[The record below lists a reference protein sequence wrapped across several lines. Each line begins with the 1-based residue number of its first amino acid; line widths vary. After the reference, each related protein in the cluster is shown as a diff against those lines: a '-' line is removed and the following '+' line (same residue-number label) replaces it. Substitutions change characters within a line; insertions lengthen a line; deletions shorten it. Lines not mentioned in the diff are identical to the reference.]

1 MKVCWV
7 IKLGCVLVPALALVL
22 ISVGSSALCNE
33 LRTSTMGM
41 CGIALYDR
49 DNQLNPYDFGRNPAY
64 LLNDFEEP
72 WVRFIFGLEEESGE
86 LKRPYDPLLVNNLY
100 MEYRG
105 IKKLSDR
112 QVVTGDFRYS
122 RLWQREIPYSIELD
136 QYNDPFYL
144 TDPTTGDFEYYG
156 PSIKVDYAL
165 RLTPRLSLGA
175 GFDYDISTGLKQE
188 YTRPEIVH
196 NYFMGNLGLIYRAR
210 ENWLVGLTVRPIRL
224 LNRTEFAK
232 TDEGYDN
239 IINRHYGDGIYDV
252 RSFSSYSIEE
262 LLWGVDLG
270 VQNFIMTERFK
281 LGAIFSYGLSQN
293 KIRYGTTRRRLR
305 GFWQDTSYDLRLL
318 ARYTPEG
325 IPVIIGLS
333 GRLLDDNGWAKRPD
347 YDDVLLYENPVK
359 LRSLGAGFSY
369 LIRPLNILASLE
381 YIMNGYDIEV
391 RDHGASLTRTA
402 DIIQNVGRLGIE
414 YSALNI
420 YSLRGGIEVTD
431 YPVDRWIKL
440 PRNMDRYRFTGGF
453 RYNIRLWEIDVQFAY
468 QRSTKEGLDTSRRG
482 LSGIVWFTRVFR

>member
-1 MKVCWV
+1 MKDCLA
-7 IKLGCVLVPALALVL
+7 IKPGSMLVPALALL
-22 ISVGSSALCNE
+22 LFCMGSPARGNE
-33 LRTSTMGM
+33 LRTSTLGR
-41 CGIALYDR
+41 CGIALYDS

-64 LLNDFEEP
+64 LLYDFEEP
-72 WVRFIFGLEEESGE
+72 WIRFIFGLEEESGE

-112 QVVTGDFRYS
+112 HVVTGNFRYS
-122 RLWQREIPYSIELD
+122 RLWQREIPFSIELD

-196 NYFMGNLGLIYRAR
+196 NYFRGNLGLIYRAR
-210 ENWLVGLTVRPIRL
+210 ESWLVGLTARPIRL
-224 LNRTEFAK
+224 LNRTKFAK

-239 IINRHYGDGIYDV
+239 IIYRRYGDGIYDI
-252 RSFSSYSIEE
+252 RSFGTYSIEE
-262 LLWGVDLG
+262 LLWGVELG
-270 VQNFIMTERFK
+270 VQNFIMTESFK
-281 LGAIFSYGLSQN
+281 LGAIFSYGFNQN
-293 KIRYGTTRRRLR
+293 KIRYGKTRRRLR
-305 GFWQDTSYDLRLL
+305 GFWQDTSYDMRLL

-325 IPVIIGLS
+325 IPMIIGLS
-333 GRLLDDNGWAKRPD
+333 GRLLDEEGWAKRPD
-347 YDDVLLYENPVK
+347 YDDVLLYENPMK
-359 LRSLGAGFSY
+359 LLSLGAGFSY
-369 LIRPLNILASLE
+369 LIRPLNLLASME
-381 YIMNGYDIEV
+381 YIMNRYDIEV
-391 RDHGASLTRTA
+391 DDYGASLARTA
-402 DIIQNVGRLGIE
+402 DIVQNVGRLGIE
-414 YSALNI
+414 YSVFNI

-440 PRNMDRYRFTGGF
+440 PRNMDRYRFTGGV
-453 RYNIRLWEIDVQFAY
+453 RYNIRLWEIDVQLAY
-468 QRSTKEGLDTSRRG
+468 RRDTKEDLDTSRRG
-482 LSGIVWFTRVFR
+482 LSGIVWFTRIFR